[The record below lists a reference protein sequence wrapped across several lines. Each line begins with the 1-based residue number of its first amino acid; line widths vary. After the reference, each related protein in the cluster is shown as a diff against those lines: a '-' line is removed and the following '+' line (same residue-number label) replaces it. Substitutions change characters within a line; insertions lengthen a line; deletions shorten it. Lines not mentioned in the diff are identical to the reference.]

1 MITPCWLWSFHS
13 SLQFWDNISCLTM
26 SKKPIPP
33 LSPSVSTLGN
43 IELLWLILVGKQM
56 DLFPTILLMERVQRL
71 GIYYR
76 SPTRNDHNSRM
87 AEYSINVNF
96 LHKQNKMY
104 INVFEYIM
112 QSFFFL
118 CIKCTML
125 QVRQKI
131 LQFRIR

>member
-1 MITPCWLWSFHS
+1 
-13 SLQFWDNISCLTM
+13 M

-33 LSPSVSTLGN
+33 SPSVSTLGN

-112 QSFFFL
+112 QSCFFYVLSVTCYRF
-118 CIKCTML
+118 
-125 QVRQKI
+125 VRKYCNLGSGNTQ
-131 LQFRIR
+131 RISKNIFA